1 MAQRTTFAKLQRER
15 AKQAKAEAKRSKR
28 QGTDPAPKRD
38 TSGPPPRKQTME
50 EMIWAEVQ
58 AEKEAAAKA
67 KADAEAK
74 KAE

>member
-28 QGTDPAPKRD
+28 QGEDPAAAKPDR
-38 TSGPPPRKQTME
+38 SGPPPRKQTME

-67 KADAEAK
+67 QAKADS
-74 KAE
+74 